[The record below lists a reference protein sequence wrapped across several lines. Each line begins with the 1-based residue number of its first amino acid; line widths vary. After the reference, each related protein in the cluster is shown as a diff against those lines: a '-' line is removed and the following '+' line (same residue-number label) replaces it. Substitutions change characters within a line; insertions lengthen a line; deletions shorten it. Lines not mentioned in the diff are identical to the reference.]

1 MSSETLTINQIG
13 SMRKALCFV
22 EMYILY
28 FLIAIRL
35 KRYGLKKSVALC
47 TQQRPFTGVPNQM
60 PISQFVAFTRDL
72 ARSVLKWHLLTN
84 SCVPDS
90 LLPCWF
96 LGRRGIKAEFEIVVR
111 QFPFM
116 AHAQAFWQELPLTDP
131 PPEWSIPGK
140 FVTIMRK

>member
-1 MSSETLTINQIG
+1 MSSETLPISHVNSI
-13 SMRKALCFV
+13 RKTFCFI
-22 EMYILY
+22 ELYILY

-35 KRYGLKKSVALC
+35 RRYGLKKSVALC
-47 TQQRPFTGVPNQM
+47 TKLRPSIGVPDKMSM
-60 PISQFVAFTRDL
+60 PQFVLFTREL
-72 ARSVLKWHLLTN
+72 THSVLKWHLLSN

-116 AHAQAFWQELPLTDP
+116 AHAQAYWREMPLTDP
-131 PPEWSIPGK
+131 PPEWSVPGK

>member
-1 MSSETLTINQIG
+1 MSSETMTLSQI
-13 SMRKALCFV
+13 SSIRKAAYFA
-22 EMYILY
+22 EMYLLY

-35 KRYGLKKSVALC
+35 RRFGLKKSVALC
-47 TQQRPFTGVPNQM
+47 TRQRPFKSLPNQM
-60 PISQFVAFTRDL
+60 PLPQFIVFTRDL
-72 ARSVLKWHLLTN
+72 TRSVLKWHLLPN

-96 LGRRGIKAEFEIVVR
+96 LGRRGIKADFEIVVR

-116 AHAQAFWQELPLTDP
+116 AHAQAFWQEERLTDP
-131 PPEWSIPGK
+131 PPEWSVPGK

>member
-1 MSSETLTINQIG
+1 MTSVFLPSYRVSSF
-13 SMRKALCFV
+13 RKSLYFIEFYA
-22 EMYILY
+22 LY

-35 KRYGLKKSVALC
+35 RRHGLKKAVTLC
-47 TQQRPFTGVPNQM
+47 TKLRRFKGTPKG
-60 PISQFVAFTRDL
+60 ISTDQFVSLTRDL
-72 ARSVLKWHLLTN
+72 THSALKWHLLSN

-96 LGRRGIKAEFEIVVR
+96 LARRGIKAEFVIIVR

-116 AHAQAFWQELPLTDP
+116 AHAQAYWNELPLTAP
-131 PPEWSIPGK
+131 PPEWSSPGK